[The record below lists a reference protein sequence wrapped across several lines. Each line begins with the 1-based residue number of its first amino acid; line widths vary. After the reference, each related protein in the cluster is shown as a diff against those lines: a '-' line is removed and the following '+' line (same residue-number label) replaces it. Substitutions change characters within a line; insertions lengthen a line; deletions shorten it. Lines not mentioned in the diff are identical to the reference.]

1 MEFKDNT
8 PPPLRTD
15 LLTKFKQMI
24 IALPNTTMVLGDNFD
39 DIFAT
44 TSLEEFLAKLR
55 TVFVEF
61 SRDTTIDES
70 LRKEVF
76 DSFQFYT
83 HRLLD
88 LYTLS
93 YEGNEEEMK
102 NYNTIGLSYFQKI
115 NESNQNTPHLLNNVM
130 SNNPNQ
136 TNTFTP
142 RQLDINEEVKPS
154 LHQLLLRKISE
165 ASSSILKRV
174 VEIVAPENTF
184 WNTQIFV
191 EELNEDAIK
200 ALIQLFEISK
210 DEYYDKE

>member
-1 MEFKDNT
+1 
-8 PPPLRTD
+8 
-15 LLTKFKQMI
+15 
-24 IALPNTTMVLGDNFD
+24 
-39 DIFAT
+39 
-44 TSLEEFLAKLR
+44 
-55 TVFVEF
+55 
-61 SRDTTIDES
+61 
-70 LRKEVF
+70 
-76 DSFQFYT
+76 
-83 HRLLD
+83 
-88 LYTLS
+88 
-93 YEGNEEEMK
+93 
-102 NYNTIGLSYFQKI
+102 
-115 NESNQNTPHLLNNVM
+115 M
-130 SNNPNQ
+130 SNNSNQ

-165 ASSSILKRV
+165 ASSSLLKRV